1 MFLFLVK
8 LYKLMFMTSM
18 VSGTLI
24 SVSSYS
30 WLSMWMGLEI
40 NLLSVIP
47 IFSEKKNVFSTE
59 ASMKYFITQAMAS
72 LILLMSVIMLLLTNE
87 FINPLMNSTLML
99 MLNSA
104 LMIKL
109 GAAPFHFWFPEV
121 IEGLSWN
128 NVLILLTWQK
138 IAPMML
144 MMNNKMNDQFMMS
157 IMVMSLLTSTIMG
170 FNQTSLRKIMAF
182 SSINHIAW
190 MIAAMMV
197 SSPVWLIY
205 FTIYTIINLNIIM
218 MFKKS
223 NSYYINQ
230 MNNSMNKNKLI
241 KLSFMINFLSLGG
254 LPPFLGFMP
263 KWIIINWMT
272 EMNLMI
278 MALMMIITTLIM
290 LYIYTRIILSAMM
303 MFTIEMK
310 TSQTKINSTTMTL
323 INMTTLI
330 GLMSCTY
337 LFNSF

>member
-1 MFLFLVK
+1 MK
-8 LYKLMFMTSM
+8 LYKLMFLTSM
-18 VSGTLI
+18 VAGTLI
-24 SVSSYS
+24 SISSYS

-40 NLLSVIP
+40 NLLSIIP
-47 IFSEKKNVFSTE
+47 LFTEKKNVFSTE
-59 ASMKYFITQAMAS
+59 ASLKYFITQAMAS

-128 NVLILLTWQK
+128 NALILLTWQK

-157 IMVMSLLTSTIMG
+157 IMVLSLLTSTIMG

-190 MIAAMMV
+190 MIGAMMI
-197 SSPVWLIY
+197 SNSMWMIY
-205 FTIYTIINLNIIM
+205 FTIYALINFNIIM
-218 MFKKS
+218 LFNKS
-223 NSYYINQ
+223 NSFYVNQ
-230 MNNSMNKNKLI
+230 MNNSMNQNKLI

-254 LPPFLGFMP
+254 LPPFMGFMP
-263 KWIIINWMT
+263 KWMIINWMT
-272 EMNLMI
+272 ESNLMI
-278 MALMMIITTLIM
+278 MALVMIITTLIM
-290 LYIYTRIILSAMM
+290 LYIYTRIIMSAMM
-303 MFTIEMK
+303 MFTVEMK
-310 TSQTKINSTTMTL
+310 TSQTKINSTLMTM
-323 INMTTLI
+323 INTSTLI

>member
-170 FNQTSLRKIMAF
+170 LNQTSLRKIMAF

-197 SSPVWLIY
+197 SSSVWLIY

-218 MFKKS
+218 LFKKS

-272 EMNLMI
+272 EMNLTI

-323 INMTTLI
+323 INMITLI